1 MASSSPVA
9 TTISTASGSKTTS
22 SAIKAPPKT
31 SSPTSTTP
39 TTHARYIGAFWG
51 NLDISAF
58 ENAVIED
65 ESLRN
70 ETGFG
75 KLDVGVPVVQ
85 ESVLGG
91 HGGGACYRLVGKE
104 GKGRERKMAKEGWGS
119 SERLQKMTSNDRA
132 VPFRL
137 TSELIQQNGD
147 AVYGAAALEVCLDLL
162 GGDGVVDVADEDAA
176 AVDVVAVVGRLLVL
190 LLEGGVHL
198 AQLGGLLLHLGDAA
212 LHGRNLFLFGDQS
225 GVSRPDL
232 VYLFLGSR
240 CPGLLVA
247 P

>member
-75 KLDVGVPVVQ
+75 KLDVG
-85 ESVLGG
+85 
-91 HGGGACYRLVGKE
+91 
-104 GKGRERKMAKEGWGS
+104 
-119 SERLQKMTSNDRA
+119 

-212 LHGRNLFLFGDQS
+212 LHGRNLFLIVALLRDKRIFVEDIVVFMGRVGHGRGWAIDVWDLRARR
-225 GVSRPDL
+225 VSWIL
-232 VYLFLGSR
+232 NSKSR
-240 CPGLLVA
+240 ILETA
-247 P
+247 R